1 VIHRCVDG
9 PVEAISGPP
18 RFERAR
24 ARRRLEPAGERGP
37 AAIWRWF
44 AESF

>member
-1 VIHRCVDG
+1 MLRYVNG

-18 RFERAR
+18 RFEAR
-24 ARRRLEPAGERGP
+24 AVARRFEPSERGP